1 MNVGAGRVV
10 SLVDAVFYRLDDD
23 FTGVKADADLH
34 ARVREPRDRVLH
46 RQSGETAANG
56 MVLVRTRRAEQRHDS
71 VALYL
76 VDDAVVAMNGILHEV
91 EHRLE
96 TPHRQLGIAE
106 AIDQAG

>member
-1 MNVGAGRVV
+1 M
-10 SLVDAVFYRLDDD
+10 RL
-23 FTGVKADADLH
+23 
-34 ARVREPRDRVLH
+34 
-46 RQSGETAANG
+46 
-56 MVLVRTRRAEQRHDS
+56 RRAKQRHDS